1 MLTTKKVTFKNSE
14 GHTLHGRLN
23 LPENPI
29 AFGIFCHCFTCSKD
43 ITAAFVISKQLANN
57 GIAMLRFDFTGIG
70 ESSGDFSASSMSHN
84 IDDVLSA
91 NHFLKAHY
99 QEADLLIGHSLG
111 GLTSLYAS
119 QKLNNLKGIVTLNA
133 PYTTKQTVGRFDQP
147 LADVT
152 HRGFGNLDVM
162 GKKYKV
168 NMTFLEDAKKYFDLT
183 VTELPAP
190 LLNLHAINDDVIPFH
205 HAAIIMNTIQSPT
218 QLGPMP
224 SANHILN
231 NREHCIKIADYITQW
246 YKTLKTQLWMK
257 KSYWFCVFMCII
269 NCIDV
274 VI

>member
-1 MLTTKKVTFKNSE
+1 MVLTTKVTFKNSE
-14 GHTLHGRLN
+14 GHVLHGRLN

-43 ITAAFVISKQLANN
+43 ITAAFVISKQLAHN

-70 ESSGDFSASSMSHN
+70 ESSGDFAASSVSHN

-91 NHFLKAHY
+91 NRFLKEHY
-99 QEADLLIGHSLG
+99 QEAELLIGHSLG

-119 QKLNNLKGIVTLNA
+119 QQLNNLKGIVTLNA
-133 PYTTKQTVGRFDQP
+133 PYTTKQTLDRFDQP
-147 LADVT
+147 LEEVKD
-152 HRGFGNLDVM
+152 RGFGDLNVM

-168 NMTFLEDAKKYFDLT
+168 NMSFLEDAKKYFDLT
-183 VTELPAP
+183 VTHLPAP
-190 LLNLHAINDDVIPFH
+190 LLHLHAINDDIIPFH
-205 HAAIIMNTIQSPT
+205 HAAIIMNTIKSPA

-246 YKTLKTQLWMK
+246 YKALTT
-257 KSYWFCVFMCII
+257 KS
-269 NCIDV
+269 
-274 VI
+274 